1 MDNKSILD
9 DLFDVLE
16 KYNVKI
22 RRDSLGGGGSGL
34 CKIKGQYVFFA
45 DMDSSSYEIAVS
57 CAKALVQVVDI
68 ESIYI
73 KPQVRSFIE
82 QNAAISG

>member
-16 KYNVKI
+16 SNNVKI
-22 RRDSLGGGGSGL
+22 RKDALGGGASGL
-34 CKIKGQYVFFA
+34 CKIKGKHVFFA
-45 DMDSSSYEIAVS
+45 DMDSGSYEIAVS
-57 CAKALVQVVDI
+57 CAKALAQIVDI

-73 KPQVRSFIE
+73 KPEVRSFIE
-82 QNAAISG
+82 QNTAPGG

>member
-9 DLFDVLE
+9 DLFDILE
-16 KYNVKI
+16 KHNVKI
-22 RRDSLGGGGSGL
+22 RKDSLGGGGSGL
-34 CKIKGQYVFFA
+34 CKIKGEYVFFA

-57 CAKALVQVVDI
+57 CAKALAQVVDI

-82 QNAAISG
+82 QNAVTSG

>member
-16 KYNVKI
+16 KHNVKI
-22 RRDSLGGGGSGL
+22 RKDSLGGGSSGL
-34 CKIKGQYVFFA
+34 CKIKGEHVFFA

-57 CAKALVQVVDI
+57 CAKALAQVVDI

-82 QNAAISG
+82 QNAVTSG